1 MVTKNSSVFRA
12 HKIAVFV
19 ALAVGMALPVFG
31 QKYLGP
37 DQPYIVTTPNLN
49 PAVTSTIEVG
59 SGATTVVGN
68 TTVSVGGSSL
78 AARVTGGALTFDTQA
93 GAKPGPITVNTIN
106 GTALSATGG
115 AIDVKGAAIY
125 SGRHGA
131 IADHGGTITFG
142 AGSSVTTSGASNAV
156 ALGADRGGQVTVVA
170 PMPVVTLGAGATGV
184 YARDKGKISLLPD
197 AMLQILGSR
206 SVGLV
211 VDSAD
216 LGRNEIGSG
225 LSIHLGGNDVSAA
238 SSTGVVVTNNGTLTL
253 GNLKING
260 QGAGAGLWAGP
271 GSRATLYGHNNI
283 QIAPVPLGPNFY
295 VASSS
300 EQSQAP
306 FHMFTTTAFSQGVGL
321 MAQGGTISA
330 SGATVQATSMP
341 GVGFGAYGVNA
352 SQGGM
357 VSLTDSTIA
366 TQGASTIGMAAT
378 NAYIAAQNSRITTT
392 WTSGGTSTPTAL
404 SVQNAGGPG
413 VMELT
418 NTTVQAS
425 GPDAYGLLSFNFDG
439 SEPNRVNMF
448 NSHLTSAGAV
458 IGAMGRLD
466 LVLSNASS
474 LTAGSQSLLAT
485 YDNANSEIPTWVRV
499 VAYGGSF
506 LTGDAEI
513 QPGAKAARAD
523 ISLYDGSRWVGAALP
538 VSNVI
543 IDPSSVWSVNAVST
557 LSEQLTN
564 AGRVEFAAPALGSFK
579 LLKVLNYLGQ
589 GGTVDLNVFLGENGA
604 GDRLVIDGGRA
615 SGGTLLNIR
624 NIGGL
629 GAPTQ
634 GNGILVVE
642 AVNGGRIDP
651 GSFALTHP
659 GGIVTAGAYEYELY
673 QGTDAN
679 LYLRSRPVAPKGT
692 PIPMLNMRT
701 VESGMSGARHR
712 PGPIPAQM
720 P

>member
-1 MVTKNSSVFRA
+1 MAANKTSAFRA
-12 HKIAVFV
+12 YRTVIFI
-19 ALAVGMALPVFG
+19 ALAVGISFPVFA
-31 QKYLGP
+31 QNYLGP

-59 SGATTVVGN
+59 SGSTTVVGN
-68 TTVSVGGSSL
+68 TTVSVGGGSL
-78 AARVTGGALTFDTQA
+78 AARVTGGTLTFDTQA
-93 GAKPGPITVNTIN
+93 GAKPGPIAINTVN

-131 IADHGGTITFG
+131 IAENRGVITFN
-142 AGSSVTTSGASNAV
+142 AGSSVTTTGASNAV
-156 ALGADRGGQVTVVA
+156 ALGAENGGKVIVAA
-170 PMPVVTLGAGATGV
+170 PMPVTTLGAGATGV
-184 YARDKGKISLLPD
+184 YARNQGAVSLLPD
-197 AMLQILGSR
+197 TTLQMLGSR

-211 VDSAD
+211 VDNVELA
-216 LGRNEIGSG
+216 RNEIGSG

-238 SSTGVVVTNNGTLTL
+238 SSTGVVVTNNGALAL
-253 GNLKING
+253 ENLKVNG

-271 GSRATLYGHNNI
+271 GSRATLYGYSNI

-295 VASSS
+295 IATSA
-300 EQSQAP
+300 EQSQVP
-306 FHMFTTTAFSQGVGL
+306 FHTFTTTAFSQGVGL

-330 SGATVQATSMP
+330 TGATVQATSMP
-341 GVGFGAYGVNA
+341 GVGYGAYGVNA
-352 SQGGM
+352 SQNGV
-357 VSLTDSTIA
+357 VSLTNSTVI

-378 NAYIAAQNSRITTT
+378 NAYIVTQNSRITTT
-392 WTSGGTSTPTAL
+392 WTGGGTSTPTAL

-439 SEPNRVNMF
+439 AEPNRVNMF
-448 NSHLTSAGAV
+448 SSQLTSAGAV
-458 IGAMGRLD
+458 VGAMGRLD

-474 LTAGSQSLLAT
+474 LTAGSQSLLAA
-485 YDNANSEIPTWVRV
+485 YDNTNSEIPTWVRV
-499 VAYGGSF
+499 AAYGGSS

-513 QPGAKAARAD
+513 QPEARAARAD
-523 ISLYDGSRWVGAALP
+523 ISLHDGSRWIGAALP

-543 IDPSSVWSVNAVST
+543 IDPSSIWSVNAVST

-564 AGRVEFAAPALGSFK
+564 AGRVEFSAPTTGSFK
-579 LLKVLNYLGQ
+579 LLKVLNYHGQ

-624 NIGGL
+624 NVGGL

-642 AVNGGRIDP
+642 AVNGGRIEAD
-651 GSFALTHP
+651 SFTLAHP

-679 LYLRSRPVAPKGT
+679 LYLRARPMAPRGT

-701 VESGMSGARHR
+701 VESGATGARHR
-712 PGPIPAQM
+712 PAPVPARM